1 MGIVTLLSSILA
13 VVVSLALVLGLAWGA
28 LWLLRK
34 GQGRLLGVEP
44 VDADTG
50 RSLRF
55 LRALP
60 LGQRERVALIDVGG
74 DTMLLGIG
82 AAGVSLLAHW
92 DADGRLLPVPP
103 ASPAR
108 TPGGSSAAAFA
119 ALTAERPR

>member
-1 MGIVTLLSSILA
+1 MGIGTLLSSILA
-13 VVVSLALVLGLAWGA
+13 VIVSLALVLGLAWGA

-92 DADGRLLPVPP
+92 DADGRLLPLSAPP
-103 ASPAR
+103 AK
-108 TPGGSSAAAFA
+108 GSAGVTSAAAFA